1 MCEFMARGS
10 GHFTPNRFQFG
21 RKGTLICT
29 HRISARAGYFASK
42 VRLTLP
48 RSQQKYQ
55 FQGVNRSPPDTDE
68 MNTPGKGS
76 PDRNNIDVLVVD
88 DDTAA
93 IEELVEYLS
102 RAHLKCRAATDGWA
116 ALKML
121 ADGVRPTVVVT
132 DLRMPELTGME
143 FAERLKNIVA
153 ADRPEI
159 IFVSGDARFDDAIA
173 AIRLGARDMLV
184 KPVEGPKLV
193 QAVKAAQLARRI
205 GGPPTAPGAAVP
217 ADRAQAAKA
226 DGTTPTSRNRAALND
241 LKTMR
246 RVRSQYFP
254 TELFSDPCWEMLLD
268 LYDAHL
274 GGAEVTVTS
283 LGAASGVPQTTA
295 LRRMETLQGHG
306 LITRSEDKDDKRR
319 IIVRLTDAGL
329 AAVERF
335 FETYSTRRPA

>member
-1 MCEFMARGS
+1 M
-10 GHFTPNRFQFG
+10 H
-21 RKGTLICT
+21 
-29 HRISARAGYFASK
+29 
-42 VRLTLP
+42 
-48 RSQQKYQ
+48 
-55 FQGVNRSPPDTDE
+55 
-68 MNTPGKGS
+68 TPGKGS
-76 PDRNNIDVLVVD
+76 PDRNNVDVLVVD
-88 DDTAA
+88 DDAAA

-116 ALKML
+116 ALKLL

-143 FAERLKNIVA
+143 FAERLKGIVPS
-153 ADRPEI
+153 DRPEI

-193 QAVKAAQLARRI
+193 QAVKAAQLARRL
-205 GGPPTAPGAAVP
+205 GTPASTALPGDRP
-217 ADRAQAAKA
+217 AAAKA
-226 DGTTPTSRNRAALND
+226 DGTTPSARNRAALND
-241 LKTMR
+241 LKAMR
-246 RVRSQYFP
+246 RARSQYFP
-254 TELFSDPCWEMLLD
+254 SELFSDPCWEMLLD

-306 LITRSEDKDDKRR
+306 LIIRSEDKDDKRR
-319 IIVRLTDAGL
+319 IIVKLTDAGL

-335 FETYSTRRPA
+335 FETYSTKRPG